1 MAYDTNF
8 AAPQHRLE
16 MDGREHLI
24 VSGVEDVEC
33 FNEQIVVLQTAQGT
47 LTVTGTGLNMSQLN
61 LEEGR
66 VALEGEVDALEYTGG
81 RRKKGGLLGRV
92 LR

>member
-24 VSGVEDVEC
+24 VSGVEDVDRFDETPSESVMT
-33 FNEQIVVLQTAQGT
+33 FFWGQE
-47 LTVTGTGLNMSQLN
+47 
-61 LEEGR
+61 
-66 VALEGEVDALEYTGG
+66 
-81 RRKKGGLLGRV
+81 
-92 LR
+92 